1 MKKYRSFFITFI
13 VGLAIVLTVFS
24 SKKDVSFGMNQGTM
38 ALISDG
44 CFTAGVVLAGIGLLT
59 WIGNDG
65 FFNIFAYGTK
75 AFFSVFS
82 FDSSKRKMKQSYYEY
97 KIDQAGRNKGRYYDV
112 LIVGCTYL
120 IAAGIFN
127 YLFYQV

>member
-1 MKKYRSFFITFI
+1 MKKYRSFLITFI

-24 SKKDVSFGMNQGTM
+24 SKKDVSLGINQGTM

-44 CFTAGVVLAGIGLLT
+44 CFTAGVVLAGMGLLT

-75 AFFSVFS
+75 AFFRVFS
-82 FDSSKRKMKQSYYEY
+82 FDSSKRKMNQSFYEY
-97 KIDQAGRNKGRYYDV
+97 KIEQAGKSKGRNYDV
-112 LIVGCTYL
+112 LIVGCLYL
-120 IAAGIFN
+120 IVAIICNF
-127 YLFYQV
+127 LFYQV